1 MTATK
6 YLLEI
11 CASSHRSAHNAQE
24 AGAHRVELCQNLEQ
38 GGITPSYG
46 LVKHCVQTLN
56 IPIHVLI
63 RPRPGN
69 FVYNDD
75 EFEIMLNDINMC
87 HDLGVAGVVVGA
99 LNQDHTVDIVK
110 TKKMVETAQSLHVTF
125 HRAIEDCADQVQA
138 LEDVVEAG
146 CQRILT
152 SGLGNTAT
160 EKLDNLCKL
169 IEQAEGRVEIMPGG
183 GVTSRNIQQILAQ
196 TGAKSV
202 HASAKSRRS
211 RTDTMQQSKF
221 DVEEME
227 SSTSLIEELVDKLK
241 DILCRMEYEPAD
253 TEC

>member
-1 MTATK
+1 MNANK
-6 YLLEI
+6 FLLEI
-11 CASSHRSAHNAQE
+11 CANSSQSARNAQE
-24 AGAHRVELCQNLEQ
+24 AGAHRVEFCQNLEQ

-46 LVKHCVQTLN
+46 LIKHCVQTLN

-69 FVYNDD
+69 FVYNAD

-87 HDLGVAGVVVGA
+87 HDFDVAGIVVGA
-99 LNQDHTVDIVK
+99 LHKDHTVDVVK
-110 TKKMVETAQSLHVTF
+110 TRKMVETAKPLHVTF
-125 HRAIEDCADQVQA
+125 HRAIEDCVDQVQA

-152 SGLGNTAT
+152 SGIGDTAT

-169 IEQAEGRVEIMPGG
+169 IKQAGDRVEIMPGG
-183 GVTSRNIQQILAQ
+183 GVTSENIQQILAR

-202 HASAKSRRS
+202 HASAKSKRS
-211 RTDTMQQSKF
+211 KTDTMRQSKF
-221 DVEEME
+221 DVDGME
-227 SSTSLIEELVDKLK
+227 SSTILIKQLVDK
-241 DILCRMEYEPAD
+241 IQNISAD

>member
-1 MTATK
+1 MKANE

-11 CASSHRSAHNAQE
+11 CANSYKSAHNAQE

-46 LVKHCVQTLN
+46 LIKHCVQTLN

-69 FVYNDD
+69 FVYNTD
-75 EFEIMLNDINMC
+75 EFKIMLDDINMC

-99 LNQDHTVDIVK
+99 LHQNHTIDTIRIK
-110 TKKMVETAQSLHVTF
+110 QMVEIAKSLHVTF
-125 HRAIEDCADQVQA
+125 HRAIEDCVDRVQA

-152 SGLGNTAT
+152 SGVGDTAT
-160 EKLDNLCKL
+160 EKLEDLCKL
-169 IEQAEGRVEIMPGG
+169 MKQAGDRVEIMPGG
-183 GVTSRNIQQILAQ
+183 GVTGENIQHILAR
-196 TGAKSV
+196 TGATSV
-202 HASAKSRRS
+202 HASARS
-211 RTDTMQQSKF
+211 KRTKDDTMRQSKF

-227 SSTSLIEELVDKLK
+227 SNPILIEELVNKVKNMSRHLLD
-241 DILCRMEYEPAD
+241 P
-253 TEC
+253 EC